1 MLWDGVSSMSN
12 NRVSRFDD
20 ETILSLFGAQA
31 AEDDRPDQLK
41 SYFIRNK
48 AYERAG
54 ANIPLRI
61 IVGHK
66 GVGKSAL
73 LKMLFLQDASDKVL
87 SIWLQP
93 NDISRAWS
101 VTGNFV
107 EKVEGIKKN
116 ILSIIAEKSFDEL
129 EIFGKQTASMP
140 GLSSARSLFRILTK
154 AIQEEGGPSVEAS
167 LAKEFNNN
175 GKINIY
181 IDDIDRGWAA
191 TPSDIENI
199 SALINASRDLVNQD
213 VSGGL
218 RFRIGIRTDAYN
230 LVREHDESGDK
241 FEPYR
246 VPITW
251 TNHEILVLMAKR
263 VSNYFSVE
271 FDDGYY
277 IQRTDG
283 SQLEVARFLQPVI
296 SEKFEGAGH
305 WANRPIHNV
314 LLSLTRR
321 RPRDLVKLLS
331 GAAQVS
337 DKNGR
342 TIITTRDLT
351 DSFPDY
357 SKGRIADLVSEFRSE
372 LPEIEQVVYSLRPSK
387 KDMQNKEKRYLYT
400 NDELIGRLNA
410 LTARSNIYFKN
421 GKKATGTSLA
431 EFLFKIDFVIARRE
445 VNSIIERYYY
455 EDHSKLQSSKA
466 SFGMQWEVHPAY
478 RWALNPQK
486 VHEIIGELDV

>member
-1 MLWDGVSSMSN
+1 MSN
-12 NRVSRFDD
+12 HRVEKFDD
-20 ETILSLFGAQA
+20 ETILRVFGAQA
-31 AEDDRPDQLK
+31 AEDDKPDQLK

-48 AYERAG
+48 AFERAG

-61 IVGHK
+61 VVGHK

-73 LKMLFLQDASDKVL
+73 LKMLFLQDASQKTL

-101 VTGNFV
+101 VSGNFV
-107 EKVEGIKKN
+107 EKVEGIKRN

-129 EIFGKQTASMP
+129 EIFGKQASTIP
-140 GLSSARSLFRILTK
+140 GLNSARALFRTLTK
-154 AIQEEGGPSVEAS
+154 TLHDEGGTSIEAGI
-167 LAKEFNNN
+167 AQEFKKN

-191 TPSDIENI
+191 TSADVENI
-199 SALINASRDLVNQD
+199 SALINAARDLVNQD
-213 VSGGL
+213 DSDGL

-241 FEPYR
+241 FEPYK
-246 VPITW
+246 VPIAW
-251 TNHEILVLMAKR
+251 TNHEILVMMAKR
-263 VSNYFSVE
+263 VSNYFDVE
-271 FDDGYY
+271 FDDEYFMNRREG
-277 IQRTDG
+277 G
-283 SQLEVARFLQPVI
+283 QLEIARHLEPVI
-296 SEKFEGAGH
+296 TEKFEGAGH

-331 GAAQVS
+331 GAAQVA

-342 TIITTRDLT
+342 NCISTRDLT
-351 DSFPDY
+351 DSFPEY
-357 SKGRIADLVSEFRSE
+357 SKGRISDLVSEFRSE
-372 LPEIEQVVYSLRPSK
+372 LPEIEQVLYSLRPSK
-387 KDMQNKEKRYLYT
+387 KDLQNKEKRYLYS

-410 LTARSNIYFKN
+410 LAARTNIYFKN

-445 VNSIIERYYY
+445 VDGRLERYYY
-455 EDHSKLQSSKA
+455 EDHSKLQSSNA

-478 RWALNPQK
+478 RWALNPQT
-486 VHEIIGELDV
+486 VHEIISELDL

>member
-1 MLWDGVSSMSN
+1 MSN
-12 NRVSRFDD
+12 HRVKKFDD
-20 ETILSLFGAQA
+20 ETILNLFGAQA
-31 AEDDRPDQLK
+31 AEDDNPSQLK

-48 AYERAG
+48 AFERAG

-61 IVGHK
+61 VVGHK

-73 LKMLFLQDASDKVL
+73 LKMLHLQDASNETL

-93 NDISRAWS
+93 NDISRAWAVS
-101 VTGNFV
+101 GNFV
-107 EKVEGIKKN
+107 EKVEGIKRN

-129 EIFGKQTASMP
+129 EIFGKQVSQIP
-140 GLSSARSLFRILTK
+140 GLSSARSLLRVLTK
-154 AIQEEGGPSVEAS
+154 EISKEDGPSLEAGI
-167 LAKEFNNN
+167 AGEFQKS

-191 TPSDIENI
+191 TSSDIENI
-199 SALINASRDLVNQD
+199 SALINAARDLVNQD
-213 VSGGL
+213 DTDGI

-241 FEPYR
+241 FEPYK

-263 VSNYFSVE
+263 VANYFNVE
-271 FDDGYY
+271 FDDNHYMK
-277 IQRTDG
+277 QRAG
-283 SQLEVARFLQPVI
+283 GQLEIARYLEPVI
-296 SEKFEGAGH
+296 TEKFEGAGH

-331 GAAQVS
+331 GAAQVA
-337 DKNGR
+337 DKNEKN
-342 TIITTRDLT
+342 IITTRDLT
-351 DSFPDY
+351 DSFPEY
-357 SKGRIADLVSEFRSE
+357 SKGRISDLVSEFRSE
-372 LPEIEQVVYSLRPSK
+372 LPEIEQVLYALRPSK
-387 KDMQNKEKRYLYT
+387 KDIQNKDKKYLYT

-410 LTARSNIYFKN
+410 LAARSNVYFKN
-421 GKKATGTSLA
+421 GKKATGMSLA

-445 VNSIIERYYY
+445 VNGSIERYYY

-486 VHEIIGELDV
+486 VNEIISELEL